1 MNDTR
6 QTWFPWPRAAI
17 LPLSGAR
24 LRVAPE
30 DFIVEEDMPFEL
42 SGSGEHA
49 WVKVRKRGFNTD
61 QVAKHLA
68 RIAGVKPR
76 DVGYA
81 GMKDRHAVTVQWF
94 SIQMPGRTD
103 DPDWRAGLP
112 QDVEVL
118 ETIHHS
124 RKLKTGALEGNRF
137 IITLRDVAGDRAAC
151 DRRLEEIRATGVPN
165 YFGEQRFGRGG
176 ENVERAKAMFAGTFE
191 VKERYLRGIYLS
203 AARSLLFNDVLARR
217 ISDGSWQPGMPGEA
231 FSLDGSRSFFVVDE
245 IDTTIKERLARLD
258 IHPSGPLWGRGELPS
273 RGAARELET
282 QVVGANPA
290 IAEGLVAAGM
300 EQERRPLR
308 VIPKDLTVEW
318 VDATTLKLSFALP
331 AGAYATAVLRELAA
345 YTDCGGTAI

>member
-1 MNDTR
+1 MDSSNL
-6 QTWFPWPRAAI
+6 PIWPRRAPP
-17 LPLSGAR
+17 PLTAAR

-42 SGSGEHA
+42 SGNGEHA

-76 DVGYA
+76 EVGYA

-103 DPDWRAGLP
+103 DPDWSANLPAG
-112 QDVEVL
+112 VEVL
-118 ETIHHS
+118 EAKRHS

-137 IITLRDVAGDRAAC
+137 VITLRDCAGDRAAL
-151 DRRLEEIRATGVPN
+151 DRRLEEIRVTGVPN

-176 ENVERAKAMFAGTFE
+176 ENIDRARAMFAGTLD

-217 ISDGSWQPGMPGEA
+217 IGDGSWQTGLPGEA
-231 FSLDGSRSFFVVDE
+231 FALDGSRSFFVVDE
-245 IDTTIKERLARLD
+245 IDATIRERLARHD
-258 IHPSGPLWGRGELPS
+258 IHPSGPLWGRGEPPS
-273 RGAARELET
+273 RGSVRELELN
-282 QVVGANPA
+282 A
-290 IAEGLVAAGM
+290 VAANTDIADGLAAAGL

-308 VIPKDLTVEW
+308 VIPKNLTAEW
-318 VDATTLKLSFALP
+318 TDAATLQLSFALP
-331 AGAYATAVLRELAA
+331 AGAYATAMLRELAH
-345 YTDCGGTAI
+345 YTDCSTAPI

>member
-1 MNDTR
+1 VESAN
-6 QTWFPWPRAAI
+6 PPSWPRRAPS
-17 LPLSGAR
+17 PLTAAR
-24 LRVAPE
+24 LRVTPE

-42 SGSGEHA
+42 SGAGEHL

-94 SIQMPGRTD
+94 SIQVPGRTD
-103 DPDWRAGLP
+103 DPDWAVGLP
-112 QDVEVL
+112 AGIEVL
-118 ETIHHS
+118 ESRRHS
-124 RKLKTGALEGNRF
+124 RKLKIGALEGNRF
-137 IITLRDVAGDRAAC
+137 VITLRDCAGDRAAL
-151 DRRLEEIRATGVPN
+151 DRRLAEIRATGVPN

-176 ENVERAKAMFAGTFE
+176 ENIVRAQAMFAGAIE

-217 ISDGSWQPGMPGEA
+217 LADGSWQTGLPGEA
-231 FSLDGSRSFFVVDE
+231 FALDGSRSFFVVDD
-245 IDTTIKERLARLD
+245 IDATIRDRLARHD

-273 RGAARELET
+273 RGVARELEEK
-282 QVVGANPA
+282 V
-290 IAEGLVAAGM
+290 VAAHKDIAAGLAAAGL

-308 VIPKDLTVEW
+308 VIPKNLVTDWTEP
-318 VDATTLKLSFALP
+318 TTLKLSFALP
-331 AGAYATAVLRELAA
+331 AGTYATAVLRELAD
-345 YTDCGGTAI
+345 YTDCSTAPLS